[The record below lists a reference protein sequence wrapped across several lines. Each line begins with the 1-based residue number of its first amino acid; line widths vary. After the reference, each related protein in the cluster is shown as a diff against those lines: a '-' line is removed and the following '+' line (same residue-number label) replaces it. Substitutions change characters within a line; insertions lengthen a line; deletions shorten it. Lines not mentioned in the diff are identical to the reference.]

1 MMKNKTK
8 LLSDRDKILQ
18 GMKKVYDNLIEFRRK
33 NNSEMV
39 VIRYNQIVRIKP
51 E

>member
-1 MMKNKTK
+1 MKNKTK
-8 LLSDRDKILQ
+8 LISDRDKIL
-18 GMKKVYDNLIEFRRK
+18 MVMEKVYDNLIEFKRK

-39 VIRYNQIVRIKP
+39 VIRNNQIVRIKP

>member
-1 MMKNKTK
+1 MIKNKVKT
-8 LLSDRDKILQ
+8 LSDRDKILQ
-18 GMKKVYDNLIEFRRK
+18 GMEQVYNNLIEFKKK

-39 VIRYNQIVRIKP
+39 VIRNNQIVRIKP